1 MIMKKQKLSRNFIY
15 QFLYQI
21 IILIIPLILS
31 PYLTRTLGDTALGIY
46 AYANSVAFYF
56 VEFAMLGIA
65 KYGQRLIA
73 KNAENQQKL
82 RESFWSLFAI
92 HLIVSVLSLTCYL
105 FFSGVFVQSDR
116 VIFVIEA
123 IYVASALFDITWL
136 FYGLEN
142 FKKVV
147 LRNAVV
153 KITELLLIFYLVK
166 SPSDLW
172 IYTLISSLGI
182 FIGQIVLIPSAI
194 KSIPP
199 IKFDIKTM
207 LLHFKPMLV
216 LSVSVIAVS
225 LYTVFDKT
233 LLGLLTTKENVA
245 YYEYSNKIVNIPKT
259 FVSVIGTVMFP
270 RACVFVA
277 NKDIQNQKKYIYYSL
292 LLTGFIG
299 MASIFGLLGVSNLF
313 VNIYYGPSFS
323 QCASIIIGLSPLVII
338 IGIGD
343 IIRTQYMIPN
353 EMDRQYILCSI
364 YNAIVNIVLSLF
376 FIITLPAEYK
386 ILGAVIG
393 TVSAELFGCT
403 YQFIICRGFIKAKD
417 IVSALFPFAIIGG
430 IMFCVLKVMAT
441 YMSNTAFSL
450 IIQMIFG
457 GVVYLFLS
465 LIYFSLFQKPIL
477 FKILEKIKTKRRS

>member
-1 MIMKKQKLSRNFIY
+1 MLMKKQNLSRNFIY
-15 QFLYQI
+15 QLLYQV
-21 IILIIPLILS
+21 IILVIPLILS
-31 PYLTRTLGDTALGIY
+31 PFLTRTLGDTALGIY
-46 AYANSVAFYF
+46 AYANSIAFYF

-92 HLIVSVLSLTCYL
+92 HSIVSVLSLACYL
-105 FFSGVFVQSDR
+105 LFTGVFVQTDR

-142 FKKVV
+142 FKKVII
-147 LRNAVV
+147 RNAVV
-153 KITELLLIFYLVK
+153 KIAELFLIFYLVK
-166 SPSDLW
+166 SPNDLW
-172 IYTLISSLGI
+172 IYTLISTLGI

-207 LLHFKPMLV
+207 LLHLKPMLV
-216 LSVSVIAVS
+216 LSVSVVAVS

-259 FVSVIGTVMFP
+259 FISVIGTVMFP
-270 RACVFVA
+270 RACKFVA
-277 NKDIQNQKKYIYYSL
+277 NNDIQNQKKYIHYSL
-292 LLTGFIG
+292 LLAGFIG
-299 MASIFGLLGVSNLF
+299 MASIFGLLGISDLL
-313 VNIYYGPSFS
+313 VNIYYGSSFS
-323 QCASIIIGLSPLVII
+323 QCAPIIIGLSPLVII

-376 FIITLPAEYK
+376 FIITLPTKYK

-417 IVSALFPFAIIGG
+417 IVSSLFPFAIIGG
-430 IMFCVLKVMAT
+430 LMLCVLKLMT
-441 YMSNTAFSL
+441 IHMSNTAFSL
-450 IIQMIFG
+450 VIQVIVG
-457 GVVYLFLS
+457 GVVYLLLS
-465 LIYFSLFQKPIL
+465 LIYFSIFEKTIL
-477 FKILEKIKTKRRS
+477 LKLIEKIKMKRCS